1 MARPLPFP
9 QGFLM
14 NVPVLASLV
23 LLQGATG
30 AGSIAQT
37 LFMPVAIFA
46 IFYFVLLRP
55 QQKQKRLHEAMVLNL
70 KKGDEIV
77 TTGGIVGEVQHIA
90 LNTKAKDGST
100 VAGMSDRVTI
110 KSGDARL
117 ITERGRITQVTT
129 GASAS

>member
-1 MARPLPFP
+1 
-9 QGFLM
+9 M

-23 LLQGATG
+23 LLQGA
-30 AGSIAQT
+30 AGNAAQT

-55 QQKQKRLHEAMVLNL
+55 QQKQKKLHEAMVLNL

-100 VAGMSDRVTI
+100 VAGMNDRVTI

-117 ITERGRITQVTT
+117 VTERGRITQVTT